1 LKVDIPVLGHPVV
14 PATALPRPPLGM
26 SLLELDVPSRNVPS
40 CWQTLIYPDLLCT
53 STVHDGQ
60 RIFLRVAAEGRRG
73 RGDGVLDML
82 HSIILKLLQQGMG
95 RNSSSSKAFL
105 HVIC

>member
-1 LKVDIPVLGHPVV
+1 
-14 PATALPRPPLGM
+14 
-26 SLLELDVPSRNVPS
+26 
-40 CWQTLIYPDLLCT
+40 LCT

-82 HSIILKLLQQGMG
+82 QQHYFKTLTTRYGQ
-95 RNSSSSKAFL
+95 K
-105 HVIC
+105 

>member
-1 LKVDIPVLGHPVV
+1 
-14 PATALPRPPLGM
+14 M
-26 SLLELDVPSRNVPS
+26 SLLEVDVPSRNVPS
-40 CWQTLIYPDLLCT
+40 CLQTLIYPDLLCT

-82 HSIILKLLQQGMG
+82 QQHYFKTLTTRYGQ
-95 RNSSSSKAFL
+95 K
-105 HVIC
+105 